1 MSIYSGSDIQ
11 NLIAQIN
18 KDNPQLPWALNEADF
33 IYGKPQVVPSPVN
46 RKNTTITVTAK
57 GSSKY
62 RGSLVVT
69 YERLDLANLFRS
81 LTVQFTRWLNDGVSM
96 TQAQSIAIINQMYG
110 TNFQLNGF
118 TAPTWAYSQSGGVR
132 NLVALPTNW
141 MYIGTVPVTWYRGL
155 QELGLDILTV
165 SELDGAQW
173 PGGNDFVA
181 DPDRKYRGELLLSG
195 IDLTEFAVNN
205 GWTATS
211 LFATYPYEAN
221 SVLVLNEINRLT
233 GLDLNATAAR
243 PYDKDTNPLGMGQT
257 AYRWAAI
264 SLPNPAYPMANKP
277 GFAYA
282 KILQLQTHPTF
293 KAPFIVYFN
302 L

>member
-96 TQAQSIAIINQMYG
+96 TQEQSIAIINQMYG
-110 TNFQLNGF
+110 TNFQLTGF
-118 TAPTWAYSQSGGVR
+118 TAPAWHYTQNGVVR

-155 QELGLDILTV
+155 QELGLDVMTV
-165 SELDGAQW
+165 SELDGAKW
-173 PGGNDFVA
+173 PGGNDFSV
-181 DPDRKYRGELLLSG
+181 DSDRSLRGELLLAG
-195 IDLTEFAVNN
+195 IDLTEFAINN
-205 GWTATS
+205 AWTATS
-211 LFATYPYEAN
+211 TPGYYVATATAL
-221 SVLVLNEINRLT
+221 STLTEINRLT
-233 GLDLNATAAR
+233 GLNLNVGD
-243 PYDKDTNPLGMGQT
+243 YNKDTNPQGMGGASYQWR
-257 AYRWAAI
+257 AYT
-264 SLPNPAYPMANKP
+264 LPYPNLPQANKP
-277 GFAYA
+277 GFAYVKVIHA
-282 KILQLQTHPTF
+282 ENHPTF
-293 KAPFIVYFN
+293 KAPIIVYFN